1 MEYPPADAR
10 AAPSASAP
18 NDTVMDI
25 ASSPK
30 RPRDPAQDNK
40 VSQRATQFDP
50 ALLVIHVCTTECQLR
65 EPARA
70 CQSLAHHTTLTGR
83 CPKSVDTWAPLCEEP
98 QSRSTTTYVAE
109 RLRKQGN
116 RAILAAVLHFSHQQ
130 TTPERESTR
139 VSDNTCAKEQTP
151 HPTTTSLSPDVEK
164 TLPRTALDALR
175 EGQRQ
180 TAHLP
185 PTPSYVTSFK
195 IKK

>member
-1 MEYPPADAR
+1 MEHPPADAR

-83 CPKSVDTWAPLCEEP
+83 CPKSVDTWAPL
-98 QSRSTTTYVAE
+98 
-109 RLRKQGN
+109 
-116 RAILAAVLHFSHQQ
+116 
-130 TTPERESTR
+130 
-139 VSDNTCAKEQTP
+139 
-151 HPTTTSLSPDVEK
+151 
-164 TLPRTALDALR
+164 
-175 EGQRQ
+175 
-180 TAHLP
+180 
-185 PTPSYVTSFK
+185 
-195 IKK
+195 